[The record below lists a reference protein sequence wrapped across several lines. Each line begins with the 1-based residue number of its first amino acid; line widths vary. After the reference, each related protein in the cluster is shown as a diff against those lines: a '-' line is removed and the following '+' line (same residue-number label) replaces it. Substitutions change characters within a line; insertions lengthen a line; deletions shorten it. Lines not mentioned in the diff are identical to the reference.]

1 MNSKYL
7 IPTFQFQIKISTQK
21 SFTKLMVDELKKEEY
36 NNTLPT

>member
-7 IPTFQFQIKISTQK
+7 IPTFQIKISTQK